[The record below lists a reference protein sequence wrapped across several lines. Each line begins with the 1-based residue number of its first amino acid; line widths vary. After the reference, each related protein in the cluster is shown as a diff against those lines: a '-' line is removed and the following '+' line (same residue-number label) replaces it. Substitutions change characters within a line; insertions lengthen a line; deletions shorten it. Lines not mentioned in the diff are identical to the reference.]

1 MSETTPAA
9 RAAEEENADLPALPS
24 PLLDVVALA
33 AALVAVVA
41 IGLLIDIV
49 AAAIAAGTSLAAWF
63 VGRQGTVRGMRR
75 DVHRLVGV
83 VDSTPAALKDAPD
96 AEGFG
101 MLSPVAA
108 RVGRLQARLES
119 AIEAATTD
127 RLTHVANRPML
138 LAQLYDEVE
147 RSSRYG
153 RPLTIAFIDID
164 HFKPI
169 NDTYGHDTGDV
180 VLAQVARALR
190 EQVRRSDIV
199 GRYGGEEF
207 VIVFPETTVDEATS
221 VAEKLRVLIS
231 KLRFD
236 EVGDDLAVT
245 VSIGL
250 AGGHGQ
256 LLRVD
261 DLLRDAD
268 AAMYAAKS
276 LGRNQT
282 YVFAEID
289 DDSSRIPRA
298 PISPAAPFA
307 PRYRRPPIR
316 SPQPMP

>member
-24 PLLDVVALA
+24 PLLDLVALA

-49 AAAIAAGTSLAAWF
+49 AGAIAAGTSLAAWF

-96 AEGFG
+96 AEAFG

-153 RPLTIAFIDID
+153 RPLTIAC
-164 HFKPI
+164 
-169 NDTYGHDTGDV
+169 
-180 VLAQVARALR
+180 R
-190 EQVRRSDIV
+190 ESRRD
-199 GRYGGEEF
+199 RHH
-207 VIVFPETTVDEATS
+207 T
-221 VAEKLRVLIS
+221 
-231 KLRFD
+231 
-236 EVGDDLAVT
+236 
-245 VSIGL
+245 
-250 AGGHGQ
+250 GHGQ
-256 LLRVD
+256 GRAMAGLRPR
-261 DLLRDAD
+261 RDRR
-268 AAMYAAKS
+268 
-276 LGRNQT
+276 G
-282 YVFAEID
+282 
-289 DDSSRIPRA
+289 DSNPESGPVCGC
-298 PISPAAPFA
+298 
-307 PRYRRPPIR
+307 RRW
-316 SPQPMP
+316 SVG